1 MSFLTTLCC
10 MLLLQM
16 LHAVTY
22 LHQQDVWHRDLK
34 SSNVLMSHM
43 YGQRIIKVRWRRI
56 GLWLR

>member
-1 MSFLTTLCC
+1 
-10 MLLLQM
+10 M

-43 YGQRIIKVRWRRI
+43 YGQRIIKACCHAHFS
-56 GLWLR
+56 